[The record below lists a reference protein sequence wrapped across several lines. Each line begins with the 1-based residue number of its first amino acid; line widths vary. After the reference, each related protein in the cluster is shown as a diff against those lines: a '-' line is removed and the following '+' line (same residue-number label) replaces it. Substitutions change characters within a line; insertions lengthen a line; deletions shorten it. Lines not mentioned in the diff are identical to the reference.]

1 MNHTTMNDAAN
12 PKKPNLA
19 QRVASKIT
27 QPLLPEVAEFSPGL
41 LAITQS
47 PMPKLPRAIYY
58 TVAVL
63 FSILLAWAIFA
74 KVDIVAMA
82 DGKLVPTTYTKIVQP
97 VEAGVVADIL
107 VREGDKVQAGQVLI
121 RLDTTLAGADGRS
134 LASELALKRLTLRR
148 VDAELAGQPLANA
161 SGDDPAML
169 AQVQAQANA
178 HRQAFT
184 DSVAQEVATRE
195 RAQNE
200 LNAARETFT
209 KLQTTLPGYEQS
221 AQAHK
226 KLVAEGFFSPIAGN
240 DKERE
245 AIEKS
250 QDLKAQAATVQGL
263 QATINAQDKK
273 IAGLTSTFRSQLLIE
288 RTEAMGQLAKLEQ
301 EAQKMGYK
309 TGLLELKARQAG
321 IVKDVATTS
330 KGAVVQPGM
339 VLLTLVPKGES
350 LLAQI
355 ANRVQVK
362 NEDVVFVQTGQLV
375 RIKVAAYPFQKY
387 GLIEGRIQT
396 LAPDAQAPNSQ
407 NPNTPQGYKA
417 IVALDT
423 QFIESLNGKAAQRKG
438 LESGMQ
444 VVAEIHQG
452 RRTIMEYLLSPVQ
465 KVASEAGRER

>member
-1 MNHTTMNDAAN
+1 MSTSNPLHTD
-12 PKKPNLA
+12 
-19 QRVASKIT
+19 
-27 QPLLPEVAEFSPGL
+27 VAEFAPGL

-47 PMPKLPRAIYY
+47 PMPKLPRVIYY

-74 KVDIVAMA
+74 KVDIVATA

-134 LASELALKRLTLRR
+134 LASDIALKRLTLRR
-148 VDAELAGQPLANA
+148 VDAELAGQPLAMA
-161 SGDDPAML
+161 SGDDLAML

-178 HRQAFT
+178 HRQAFN

-200 LNAARETFT
+200 LSAARETFT
-209 KLQTTLPGYEQS
+209 KLQSTLPGYEQS

-273 IAGLTSTFRSQLLIE
+273 IAGLSSTFRSQLLIE

-309 TGLLELKARQAG
+309 TGLLELKAPQAG

-350 LLAQI
+350 LLAE
-355 ANRVQVK
+355 VQVK
-362 NEDVVFVQTGQLV
+362 NEDVGFVQTGQLV

-407 NPNTPQGYKA
+407 NPNAPQGYKA

-423 QFIESLNGKAAQRKG
+423 QFIESLNGNAAQRKG

-465 KVASEAGRER
+465 KVANEAGRER

>member
-1 MNHTTMNDAAN
+1 M
-12 PKKPNLA
+12 
-19 QRVASKIT
+19 
-27 QPLLPEVAEFSPGL
+27 
-41 LAITQS
+41 
-47 PMPKLPRAIYY
+47 
-58 TVAVL
+58 L

-74 KVDIVAMA
+74 KLDIVALA

-148 VDAELAGQPLANA
+148 VDSVLAGQMLTTVI
-161 SGDDPAML
+161 GDDPAML

-309 TGLLELKARQAG
+309 TGLLELKAPQAG

-362 NEDVVFVQTGQLV
+362 NEDVGFVQTGQLV

-407 NPNTPQGYKA
+407 NPNMPQGYKA

-423 QFIESLNGKAAQRKG
+423 QFIESLNGNAAQRKG

-465 KVASEAGRER
+465 KVANEAGRER

>member
-1 MNHTTMNDAAN
+1 MST
-12 PKKPNLA
+12 PKSNTLRRRMTNRFAPD
-19 QRVASKIT
+19 VT
-27 QPLLPEVAEFSPGL
+27 EFSPGL
-41 LAITQS
+41 LAIQES

-63 FSILLAWAIFA
+63 FCILLAWAIFA
-74 KVDIVAMA
+74 KVDIVAIA
-82 DGKLVPTTYTKIVQP
+82 EGKLVPTTYTKIVQP

-121 RLDTTLAGADGRS
+121 RLDTTLAGADGRN
-134 LASELALKRLTLRR
+134 LASEIALKRLTLRR
-148 VDAELAGQPLANA
+148 VDAGLADQPLASA
-161 SGDDPAML
+161 IGDDPAML
-169 AQVQAQANA
+169 AQVQAQAKA
-178 HRQAFT
+178 HRQAFN
-184 DSVAQEVATRE
+184 DSAAQEVATRE

-226 KLVAEGFFSPIAGN
+226 KLVAEGFLSAIAGN

-273 IAGLTSTFRSQLLIE
+273 IAGLTSTSRSQLLIE
-288 RTEAMGQLAKLEQ
+288 RTEAMGQLARLEQ
-301 EAQKMGYK
+301 EAQKMAYK
-309 TGLLELKARQAG
+309 TGLLELKAPQAG

-350 LLAQI
+350 LLAE
-355 ANRVQVK
+355 VHVK
-362 NEDVVFVQTGQLV
+362 NENVGFVHTGQLV
-375 RIKVAAYPFQKY
+375 RVKVAAFPFQKY
-387 GLIEGRIQT
+387 GLIDGRIQT
-396 LAPDAQAPNSQ
+396 LAPDAQAPN
-407 NPNTPQGYKA
+407 NTPGQTAQQGYKA

-423 QFIESLNGKAAQRKG
+423 QFLESLNGNAAQRKG

-452 RRTIMEYLLSPVQ
+452 RRTIMAYLLSPVQ
-465 KVASEAGRER
+465 KVSSEAGRER

>member
-1 MNHTTMNDAAN
+1 MNDTSMNDATS

-47 PMPKLPRAIYY
+47 PMPKLPRAIFY

-148 VDAELAGQPLANA
+148 VDSVLAGQMLTTVI
-161 SGDDPAML
+161 GDDPAML

-200 LNAARETFT
+200 LNGARETFT

-226 KLVAEGFFSPIAGN
+226 KLVAESFFSPIAGN

-309 TGLLELKARQAG
+309 TGLLELKAPQAG

-350 LLAQI
+350 LLAE
-355 ANRVQVK
+355 VQVK
-362 NEDVVFVQTGQLV
+362 NEDVGFVQTGQLV

-407 NPNTPQGYKA
+407 NPNMPQGYKA

-423 QFIESLNGKAAQRKG
+423 QFIESLNGNAAQRKG

-465 KVASEAGRER
+465 KVANEAGRER

>member
-1 MNHTTMNDAAN
+1 MKHTTMNDATS

-27 QPLLPEVAEFSPGL
+27 QPLLPDVAEFSPGL

-47 PMPKLPRAIYY
+47 PMPKLPRVIHY

-148 VDAELAGQPLANA
+148 VDAELAGLPLANA
-161 SGDDPAML
+161 SGDDTAML

-178 HRQAFT
+178 HRQAFN

-200 LNAARETFT
+200 LSAARETFT
-209 KLQTTLPGYEQS
+209 KLQSILPGYEQS

-250 QDLKAQAATVQGL
+250 QDLKTQAATVQGL

-273 IAGLTSTFRSQLLIE
+273 IAGLSSTFRSQLLIE

-309 TGLLELKARQAG
+309 TGLLELKAPQAG

-350 LLAQI
+350 LLAE
-355 ANRVQVK
+355 VQVK
-362 NEDVVFVQTGQLV
+362 NEDVGFVQTGQLV

-407 NPNTPQGYKA
+407 NPNAPQGYKA

-423 QFIESLNGKAAQRKG
+423 QFIESLNGNAAQRKG

-465 KVASEAGRER
+465 KVANEAGRER

>member
-1 MNHTTMNDAAN
+1 MNHTTMNDTTH
-12 PKKPNLA
+12 PKKPGLIQRLA
-19 QRVASKIT
+19 TKIAKPM
-27 QPLLPEVAEFSPGL
+27 QPDVAEFLPGL

-47 PMPKLPRAIYY
+47 PMPKLPRVIYY
-58 TVAVL
+58 IVAVL

-74 KVDIVAMA
+74 KVDIVAIA
-82 DGKLVPTTYTKIVQP
+82 DGKLVPTTHTKIVQP

-121 RLDTTLAGADGRS
+121 KLDTTLAGADGRS

-148 VDAELAGQPLANA
+148 VDSVLAGQALTTVI
-161 SGDDPAML
+161 GDDPAML
-169 AQVQAQANA
+169 AQVQAQAIA

-273 IAGLTSTFRSQLLIE
+273 IAGLSSTFRSQLLIE

-309 TGLLELKARQAG
+309 TGLLELKAPQAG

-339 VLLTLVPKGES
+339 VLLTLVPRGES
-350 LLAQI
+350 LLAE
-355 ANRVQVK
+355 VQVK
-362 NEDVVFVQTGQLV
+362 NEDVGFVQTGQLV
-375 RIKVAAYPFQKY
+375 RIKVAAFPFQKY

-407 NPNTPQGYKA
+407 NPNAPQGYKA
-417 IVALDT
+417 IIALNT
-423 QFIESLNGKAAQRKG
+423 QFIESLNGNAAQRKG

-465 KVASEAGRER
+465 KVANEAGRER